1 MDVIY
6 LCGWHLCQQYIPQPS
21 RICTFHLGSSLVY
34 NKKIIATSY
43 LRYLQKIRQWTLY
56 QVDPITWKNRTLRQ
70 SPNGAERMW
79 RQDVSTPAV
88 IRTNKQLLEWRNMD
102 DDPLISSS
110 NISKAR
116 ILTENDSVPG
126 LKFKQDL
133 ENYMVSQLKR
143 WLKCWGLRLS
153 GKRTDLVARIRDCLK
168 SANFYV
174 LDSSTDNGKW
184 LEAKIL
190 KEKKVD
196 QRHYNDLAV
205 PVIPKTGWR
214 AFPSQDIPSLFNYG
228 HVYHYALESLPF
240 VEDNTADEDNNKIL
254 DTGVGHMTDK
264 PCTVGRKYVDSGFV
278 HDLNDNK
285 TDEHYFVRAH
295 VWPSMQGDL
304 PHNVN
309 VVLSGK
315 SFIYLFYLFTRFAD
329 RQGHRNS
336 FTPITA
342 GPVTHP
348 SHPRGGNP
356 NKWITAPKWSSYPCF
371 LFFM

>member
-1 MDVIY
+1 MFVIPHNDNI
-6 LCGWHLCQQYIPQPS
+6 WIIIAS
-21 RICTFHLGSSLVY
+21 KVWMWSICADDIFVNNTFHSLPEFVLFILVPLLSII
-34 NKKIIATSY
+34 KKIIATSY

-79 RQDVSTPAV
+79 RQDFSPPAV

-168 SANFYV
+168 SGNFYV

-190 KEKKVD
+190 KERESIKGIIMICFSYRID
-196 QRHYNDLAV
+196 
-205 PVIPKTGWR
+205 
-214 AFPSQDIPSLFNYG
+214 FELFSCLL
-228 HVYHYALESLPF
+228 HFWF
-240 VEDNTADEDNNKIL
+240 V
-254 DTGVGHMTDK
+254 
-264 PCTVGRKYVDSGFV
+264 
-278 HDLNDNK
+278 
-285 TDEHYFVRAH
+285 
-295 VWPSMQGDL
+295 W
-304 PHNVN
+304 
-309 VVLSGK
+309 
-315 SFIYLFYLFTRFAD
+315 
-329 RQGHRNS
+329 
-336 FTPITA
+336 
-342 GPVTHP
+342 
-348 SHPRGGNP
+348 
-356 NKWITAPKWSSYPCF
+356 
-371 LFFM
+371 